1 MYMNHKRLFY
11 SAEISLLR
19 ELAEIRKLPVRTNE
33 ERKKARRAETE
44 AYLYHALTC
53 SMFSG

>member
-19 ELAEIRKLPVRTNE
+19 ELAGLNVFLNSTLQE
-33 ERKKARRAETE
+33 
-44 AYLYHALTC
+44 
-53 SMFSG
+53 

>member
-33 ERKKARRAETE
+33 ERKKST
-44 AYLYHALTC
+44 
-53 SMFSG
+53 